1 MTKLAAWANSLED
14 SEKTFQIFADHCAEA
29 GPTNC
34 PFYAPEPAEI
44 LRNITA
50 LQDKLLAEPVI
61 VKTDKFY
68 GIVDHTTLRFTLFR
82 SLYSPY
88 LFYKPLANALAQ
100 LAAGNGTAL
109 LSVLGEPAPYKCSC
123 DEHEHDFAEVAE
135 AFSAVACNDGAEVS
149 NSLGE
154 LQDYWNKLAGEYQF
168 ADYWGTIHAGCT

>member
-1 MTKLAAWANSLED
+1 MTKSAAWANNLED

-29 GPTNC
+29 GPANC
-34 PFYAPEPAEI
+34 PFYAPEPADI

-68 GIVDHTTLRFTLFR
+68 GIVDHTALRSTLFR

-88 LFYKPLANALAQ
+88 LFYKSLANALAQ

-109 LSVLGEPAPYKCSC
+109 LSVLGEPAPYKCAC

-135 AFSAVACNDGAEVS
+135 AFSAVACNDGAEVP

-154 LQDYWNKLAGEYQF
+154 LHDYWNKLAGEYKF
-168 ADYWGTIHAGCT
+168 ADYWGTIRAGCT